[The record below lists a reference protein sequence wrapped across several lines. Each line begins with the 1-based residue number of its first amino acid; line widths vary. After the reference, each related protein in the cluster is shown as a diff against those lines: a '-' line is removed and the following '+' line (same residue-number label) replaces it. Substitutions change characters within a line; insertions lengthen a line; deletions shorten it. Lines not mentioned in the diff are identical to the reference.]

1 MLKWD
6 SVFDWGRRAS
16 DRPLPA
22 PAVTVRDRALEG
34 VIADGQ
40 VEVHYQPVIEPRTG
54 RIVGAE
60 ALARAAIEPTAG
72 ALFARAA
79 KAKLDERLSRHV
91 QQTALRR
98 AASWDGALSGMTL
111 AINLLPADI
120 CCGGY
125 DDWLIEEME
134 SAGIDPGRVVIEI
147 TETALL
153 PNPEVVAERLLRL
166 REAGVRIAIDDF
178 GTGYASLSYLTRLP
192 IDILK
197 IDGELIANLA
207 NGERDRIVV
216 RALIDLARELE
227 LTVLVEGVE
236 STEQLALLC
245 EWGCDLYQGFLSAG
259 ALTEEELARFVATA
273 NAEAA

>member
-6 SVFDWGRRAS
+6 SVFEWGRRAS
-16 DRPLPA
+16 DRPVTA
-22 PAVTVRDRALEG
+22 PAVSVRDRALENA
-34 VIADGQ
+34 IAREQ

-60 ALARAAIEPTAG
+60 ALARAAIEPTAN
-72 ALFARAA
+72 ALFARAT
-79 KAKLDERLSRHV
+79 KAKLDERLSRYV
-91 QQTALRR
+91 QRLALRS
-98 AASWDGALSGMTL
+98 AAAWDRPLRELSL
-111 AINLLPADI
+111 AINLLPADL
-120 CCGGY
+120 CRDGY
-125 DDWLIEEME
+125 DDWLIEEMD
-134 SAGIDPGRVVIEI
+134 SAGIDPKRVIIEI
-147 TETALL
+147 TESALL
-153 PNPEVVAERLLRL
+153 TDPDAVALRL
-166 REAGVRIAIDDF
+166 SRLRDAGVRIAIDDF

-236 STEQLALLC
+236 STGQLALLC
-245 EWGCDLYQGFLSAG
+245 DWGCDLYQGFLSAG
-259 ALTEEELARFVATA
+259 ALTEDELGRFVATA
-273 NAEAA
+273 NVEAA